1 MTDTIWFPVWGME
14 DVPLVGVDIGTSST
28 KGVLVDESGQVIAS
42 HTVPHGVVRPDP
54 AWAEQDADQVWWGG
68 FVETARALMSQ
79 APAGSKVA
87 GIGVS
92 GTCPTLVP
100 VGRDGKP
107 LRRGILYSIDRRAL
121 AEIDELVSD
130 AGEREIVERSGNVL
144 STQCI
149 APKLLWLKRHEP
161 EVYANTQW
169 VLGTTGYVV
178 WRLTGEACWDHFC
191 AGDGGYGYH
200 ITDCSWDIDALHRM
214 GIDPSI
220 LPPLKW
226 ATEVVGVVSREAAR
240 ETGLPEGT
248 PVIAGTGDA
257 AAEMVGTGAI
267 DEGSLALL
275 YGSTLATMSPVPRAW
290 IRPGFILTPGLM
302 PGSYLVSSVLGTG
315 SALIEWIRGTLAW
328 GGAMPDYSILE
339 REAIRVPAGS
349 DGMVFIPYL
358 TGQRSP
364 EVRPNMSGAILG
376 LNPGHSLGHVYRAAL
391 EGVAF
396 ALRSCLAE
404 MSNAGLLGEYEIRA
418 AGGGSRSE
426 LWTQIVT
433 DVCRRP
439 QRITSGS
446 VRAPVGSAFLAG
458 LGVGIVDARDL
469 RERWVSFRETVRVC
483 EPRADEYDHHYER
496 FMRYV
501 SLLAGCCNNRCC

>member
-1 MTDTIWFPVWGME
+1 ML
-14 DVPLVGVDIGTSST
+14 LVGVDIGTSST
-28 KGVLVDESGQVIAS
+28 KGVLVDKSGQIIAS
-42 HTVPHGVVRPDP
+42 HTVPHAVARPNP
-54 AWAEQDADQVWWGG
+54 AWAEQDADQVWWGD
-68 FVETARALMSQ
+68 FVEIARALMSQ

-87 GIGVS
+87 SIGVS

-100 VGRDGKP
+100 VGHDGRP

-121 AEIDELVSD
+121 AEIDEIVSD
-130 AGEREIVERSGNVL
+130 VGEHEIVARSGNVL

-161 EVYANTQW
+161 EVYENTQW
-169 VLGTTGYVV
+169 VLGTTSYVV

-191 AGDGGYGYH
+191 AGDGGYGYQLS
-200 ITDCSWDIDALHRM
+200 DCRWDIDALNRM

-220 LPPLKW
+220 LPPLRW
-226 ATEVVGVVSREAAR
+226 ATDVVGTIHSEAAR

-257 AAEMVGTGAI
+257 AAEMVGTGVI

-275 YGSTLATMSPVPRAW
+275 YGSTLATMSPVSKMW
-290 IRPGFILTPGLM
+290 VHPGFILTPGLL

-315 SALIEWIRGTLAW
+315 SALIEWIRGVLAW
-328 GGAMPDYSILE
+328 DGSTPDHATLE
-339 REAIRVPAGS
+339 GEAIRAPAGS
-349 DGMVFIPYL
+349 DGLVFIPYL

-364 EVRPNMSGAILG
+364 EVRPDMSGALLG
-376 LNPGHSLGHVYRAAL
+376 LNQGHSLGHVYRAAL

-396 ALRSCLAE
+396 ALRSSLAE
-404 MSNAGLLGEYEIRA
+404 LSREGLLNKYEIRA
-418 AGGGSRSE
+418 AGGGSQSE

-433 DVCRRP
+433 DVCRHA
-439 QRITSGS
+439 QRLTSGS
-446 VRAPVGSAFLAG
+446 VRAPIGSAFLAG
-458 LGVGIVDARDL
+458 RAVGIVDARDL
-469 RERWVSFRETVRVC
+469 RERWVGFRSIVSVR
-483 EPRADEYDHHYER
+483 EDYANAYDHHYDR

-501 SLLAGCCNNRCC
+501 SLLAGNAQTPKQ

>member
-1 MTDTIWFPVWGME
+1 ML
-14 DVPLVGVDIGTSST
+14 LVGVDIGTSST
-28 KGVLVDESGQVIAS
+28 KGVLVDESGQIIAS
-42 HTVPHGVVRPDP
+42 HTVPHGVARPRP
-54 AWAEQDADQVWWGG
+54 AWAEQDADKVWWGD
-68 FVETARALMSQ
+68 FVEIARALMSK
-79 APAGSKVA
+79 APAGSEVA

-100 VGRDGKP
+100 VGHGGKP
-107 LRRGILYSIDRRAL
+107 LRQGILYSIDRRAL
-121 AEIDELVSD
+121 AEIDEIVSAVGD
-130 AGEREIVERSGNVL
+130 MEIVARSGNVL

-161 EVYANTQW
+161 EVYSNTKW

-178 WRLTGEACWDHFC
+178 WRLTGEACCDHFC

-200 ITDCSWDIDALHRM
+200 LGDCRWDIDALSRM

-226 ATEVVGVVSREAAR
+226 ATDVVGAVCREAAC

-257 AAEMVGTGAI
+257 AAEMVGTGVM

-275 YGSTLATMSPVPRAW
+275 YGSTLATMSPVSKTW
-290 IRPGFILTPGLM
+290 VHPGFILTPGLVQ
-302 PGSYLVSSVLGTG
+302 GSYIVSSVLGTG
-315 SALIEWIRGTLAW
+315 SALIEWIRETLAW
-328 GGAMPDYSILE
+328 QGQVPDHAVLE
-339 REAIRVPAGS
+339 GLAVGVPPGS
-349 DGMVFIPYL
+349 DGLVFIPYL

-364 EVRPNMSGAILG
+364 DVRPDMSGALLG
-376 LNPGHSLGHVYRAAL
+376 LNQGHSLGHVYRAAL

-404 MSNAGLLGEYEIRA
+404 LSSAGLLGEHEIRS
-418 AGGGSRSE
+418 AGGGSQSE

-433 DVCRRP
+433 DVCRHT
-439 QRITSGS
+439 QMLAAGS
-446 VRAPVGSAFLAG
+446 VRAPTGSAFLAG
-458 LGVGIVDARDL
+458 RGVGIVGSCDL
-469 RERWVSFRETVRVC
+469 QDRWVGFRGSVNVR
-483 EPRADEYDHHYER
+483 EASANAYDHCYDR
-496 FMRYV
+496 FMKCV
-501 SLLAGCCNNRCC
+501 DLLAHSADAPARHAQQ